1 MNNVFDLV
9 LVSTIPATVVLEMP
23 AADGSWREV
32 KLDVRFRVPQIDA
45 SPDETPDAKVSKKVS
60 DRVLEI
66 LDWVQPIRLADK
78 IVDGAAAIEIV
89 AKHQLLGMAVVD
101 AYWVATDQIGEKNFE
116 RLRRRSTAPKA
127 ANESAEPQPSP
138 KPVAE

>member
-1 MNNVFDLV
+1 MSNVFDLV

-23 AADGSWREV
+23 SADGWREV

-66 LDWVQPIRLADK
+66 LDWVQPIRLGDK
-78 IVDGAAAIEIV
+78 VVDGPAAIEIV
-89 AKHQLLGMAVVD
+89 AKHPLLGMAVVD

-127 ANESAEPQPSP
+127 ATESAEPQPSP
-138 KPVAE
+138 KSAAE